1 MVAAR
6 SQVHTQVTTSLAHA
20 THSMTHQANKHRRAI
35 HYAEGD
41 LAWLRTDHL
50 VLPRGLTRKFASKWI
65 GPFKIVKVVNPVAM
79 ELDLPRE
86 LKLHR
91 VLHVS
96 NLKPHHGQMV
106 ESESPVFKT
115 DLGEVYEVEN
125 IVNHRVSRGT
135 L

>member
-1 MVAAR
+1 
-6 SQVHTQVTTSLAHA
+6 
-20 THSMTHQANKHRRAI
+20 MTHQANKHRRDI
-35 HYAEGD
+35 HYAVGD
-41 LAWLRTDHL
+41 LAWLRTDNL
-50 VLPRGLTRKFASKWI
+50 VLPRGLTRKFANKWI

-79 ELDLPRE
+79 ELDLPKE
-86 LKLHR
+86 LRLHK

-115 DLGEVYEVEN
+115 DDDELYEVEN
-125 IVNHRVSRGT
+125 ILSHRVSRGI